1 MMNVIFAVL
10 VLGVIAVVFGLILSV
25 AAKAFEVKVDERL
38 PKIQACLAGANC
50 GGCGYPGCAGCAEA
64 ILAGKAPVT
73 ACAPAGAEG
82 AAKIAEIMGMEA
94 PSGEKQVAHVLCN
107 GGEASVKNFE
117 YVGLHDCVAATKVA
131 GGPTACSFGCMGFGT
146 CVAACQF
153 DAIHINAQGVA
164 EVDKEKCTNCGA
176 CREACPRKLIVEVPY
191 KQKVFVNCS
200 NKEKGPAVTKVCANS
215 CIACGMCERTC
226 KFDAIHVV
234 NNVAVIDYDK
244 CRNCTMCAKACPRN
258 AIEPIPTPEEKEKF
272 KAAQKAAAE
281 RKAAAETEYDQTA
294 AKLWDE
300 YQLSVSQAEQLCV
313 EFDSLPALR
322 AQVADLRGKIR
333 ALGSVNVS
341 AIEEYKEVKARYDE
355 LSRQVTD
362 VEESRNELSRMIA
375 KLSAQMREIF
385 TDSFR
390 AINENFSRVFTELFG
405 GGEASLVLED
415 ESDVL
420 ACGIGI
426 RVAPPGKVIKNL
438 EALSGGEQALVA
450 ISIYFAILAVN
461 PAPFCILDEIEA
473 ALDDANVVRFAQ
485 YLRRISDKTQFIVI
499 THRRGTMEAANVL
512 YGVTMQEDGVSKLLK
527 LDLEQV
533 DATLVS

>member
-1 MMNVIFAVL
+1 MITNVIYAVL

-153 DAIHINAQGVA
+153 DAIHINEQGVA

-226 KFDAIHVV
+226 KFDAIHVI
-234 NNVAVIDYDK
+234 NNVAVIDYDQVQK
-244 CRNCTMCAKACPRN
+244 LHHVRQGLPAQRHRAHPDPRGEGEVQGRAEGCRRAQGRCRQGSRRSQGCRSRESRRSAQGRIKVLKKRGTRKRSSFFILP
-258 AIEPIPTPEEKEKF
+258 
-272 KAAQKAAAE
+272 KAALPLLEKVC
-281 RKAAAETEYDQTA
+281 TA
-294 AKLWDE
+294 LHARAKG
-300 YQLSVSQAEQLCV
+300 AHT
-313 EFDSLPALR
+313 PLR
-322 AQVADLRGKIR
+322 EKCKSPRAGRGDLR
-333 ALGSVNVS
+333 
-341 AIEEYKEVKARYDE
+341 
-355 LSRQVTD
+355 
-362 VEESRNELSRMIA
+362 
-375 KLSAQMREIF
+375 F
-385 TDSFR
+385 
-390 AINENFSRVFTELFG
+390 
-405 GGEASLVLED
+405 
-415 ESDVL
+415 
-420 ACGIGI
+420 
-426 RVAPPGKVIKNL
+426 
-438 EALSGGEQALVA
+438 
-450 ISIYFAILAVN
+450 
-461 PAPFCILDEIEA
+461 
-473 ALDDANVVRFAQ
+473 
-485 YLRRISDKTQFIVI
+485 
-499 THRRGTMEAANVL
+499 
-512 YGVTMQEDGVSKLLK
+512 
-527 LDLEQV
+527 
-533 DATLVS
+533 